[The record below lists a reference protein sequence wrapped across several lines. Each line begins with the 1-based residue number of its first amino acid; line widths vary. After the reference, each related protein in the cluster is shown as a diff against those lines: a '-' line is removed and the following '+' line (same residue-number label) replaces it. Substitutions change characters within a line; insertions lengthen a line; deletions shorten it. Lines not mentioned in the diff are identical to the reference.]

1 MAEPELF
8 QTNLCGG
15 VSKSYSTEV
24 WICRRGF
31 TARFRIEAADG
42 IEILPSAV
50 GNIPTLLCPQIAQ
63 IPKTICVIWI
73 KNLDGSPTMSVTFL
87 QELCVIKGFEFFE
100 RIMGNYDVTIIG
112 AGLAGLQ
119 CARLLARNGLRVV
132 LVDRKNALD
141 QKIHTTG
148 IFVRRTLVDF
158 DIPED
163 CLGPPIKH
171 VTLYSPALRSMDL
184 VSENDEFRV
193 GRMGQLYQRYL
204 KQCLLAGVQWLPE
217 TSYLGHS
224 STKGKL
230 TVNLATGAITT
241 RYLIGA
247 DGARSRVA
255 RDLKLDLNREWIVGV
270 ESVLEGAVIDGPPRL
285 LCFLD
290 PELAPGYI
298 AWIAHDG
305 EETHLG
311 VGGYPSRFDPLA
323 ALEKFRSRVANI
335 VDLRSAKQIERRAGY
350 IPVGG
355 VLRNIANT
363 NGLLIGDAAGAVSP
377 LTAGGLDPCMRLSA
391 FAAQVVG
398 EFFSSGDLEAL
409 SKYSGELFRARFAS
423 RLWARRVAS
432 SLGQRQLLELGCAIL
447 RIPILN
453 RIARHVFF
461 GRGSFPD
468 VKAMGGLLSNTTR
481 FCPKSYRT

>member
-1 MAEPELF
+1 M
-8 QTNLCGG
+8 
-15 VSKSYSTEV
+15 
-24 WICRRGF
+24 
-31 TARFRIEAADG
+31 D
-42 IEILPSAV
+42 
-50 GNIPTLLCPQIAQ
+50 
-63 IPKTICVIWI
+63 
-73 KNLDGSPTMSVTFL
+73 
-87 QELCVIKGFEFFE
+87 
-100 RIMGNYDVTIIG
+100 NYDVTIIG

-119 CARLLARNGLRVV
+119 CARLLARRGLSVL

-148 IFVRRTLVDF
+148 IFVRRTLLDF
-158 DIPED
+158 DIPDD
-163 CLGPPIKH
+163 CLGPSIKH
-171 VTLYSPALRSMDL
+171 VTLYSPALRPMEL
-184 VSENDEFRV
+184 ISEYDEFSI

-204 KQCLLAGVQWLPE
+204 QQCLHAGVQWLSE

-224 STKGKL
+224 SNNGATTVRLSKGE
-230 TVNLATGAITT
+230 VTT

-255 RDLKLDLNREWIVGV
+255 RELKLDENKEWIVGI
-270 ESVLEGAVIDGPPRL
+270 ETIFEGAILDGPPRL

-290 PELAPGYI
+290 PKLAPGYI

-305 EETHLG
+305 DETHLG
-311 VGGYPSRFDPLA
+311 VGGYPTRFDPLT
-323 ALEKFRSRVANI
+323 ALETFRSRVGHIIN
-335 VDLRSAKQIERRAGY
+335 LEHAKQIERRAGY

-391 FAAQVVG
+391 LGAQVVSEYLSTG
-398 EFFSSGDLEAL
+398 NAQAL
-409 SKYSGELFRARFAS
+409 SVYSGELFRARFAS

-432 SLGQRQLLELGCAIL
+432 TINQRQLLELGCAIL
-447 RIPILN
+447 RLPLLN
-453 RIARHVFF
+453 KLARHVFF

-468 VKAMGGLLSNTTR
+468 VEMTSAFHESTV
-481 FCPKSYRT
+481 

>member
-1 MAEPELF
+1 MA
-8 QTNLCGG
+8 
-15 VSKSYSTEV
+15 
-24 WICRRGF
+24 
-31 TARFRIEAADG
+31 
-42 IEILPSAV
+42 
-50 GNIPTLLCPQIAQ
+50 
-63 IPKTICVIWI
+63 
-73 KNLDGSPTMSVTFL
+73 
-87 QELCVIKGFEFFE
+87 
-100 RIMGNYDVTIIG
+100 NYDVTIIG

-119 CARLLARNGLRVV
+119 CARLLARKGLRVL

-148 IFVRRTLVDF
+148 IFVRRTLLDF
-158 DIPED
+158 DIPDD

-171 VTLYSPALRSMDL
+171 VSLYSPARRSIEF
-184 VSENDEFRV
+184 VSEHDEFRI

-204 KQCLLAGVQWLPE
+204 QQCLLAGVQWLPQ
-217 TSYLGHS
+217 TSYLEHS
-224 STKGKL
+224 SKNGTL
-230 TVNLATGAITT
+230 TVRLSTGAVTT

-255 RDLKLDLNREWIVGV
+255 RDLQLDENQEWIVGV
-270 ESVLEGAVIDGPPRL
+270 ESVLAGAAVDGPPRL

-311 VGGYPSRFDPLA
+311 VGGYPSRFDPLT
-323 ALEKFRSRVANI
+323 ALETFRLRVADI
-335 VDLRSAKQIERRAGY
+335 VNLKNAKQIERRAGY

-355 VLRNIANT
+355 VLRNIANP
-363 NGLLIGDAAGAVSP
+363 NGLLVGDAAGAVSP
-377 LTAGGLDPCMRLSA
+377 LTAGGLDPCMRLSS
-391 FAAQVVG
+391 FAAQVIG
-398 EFFSSGDLEAL
+398 EYLSSGDPQAL
-409 SKYSGELFRARFAS
+409 HVYSGELFRARFAS

-432 SLGQRQLLELGCAIL
+432 TFAHRQLLELGCAVL
-447 RIPILN
+447 RFPLLN

-468 VKAMGGLLSNTTR
+468 VETSTTYAFLNLNTETQ
-481 FCPKSYRT
+481 FFKKN

>member
-1 MAEPELF
+1 ME
-8 QTNLCGG
+8 
-15 VSKSYSTEV
+15 K
-24 WICRRGF
+24 
-31 TARFRIEAADG
+31 
-42 IEILPSAV
+42 
-50 GNIPTLLCPQIAQ
+50 
-63 IPKTICVIWI
+63 
-73 KNLDGSPTMSVTFL
+73 
-87 QELCVIKGFEFFE
+87 
-100 RIMGNYDVTIIG
+100 YDVTIIG

-119 CARLLARNGLRVV
+119 CARLLGRKGLRVL

-148 IFVRRTLVDF
+148 IFVRRTLLDF
-158 DIPED
+158 DLPDD
-163 CLGPPIKH
+163 CLGPAIRH
-171 VTLYSPALRSMDL
+171 VTLYSPALRSMEF
-184 VSENDEFRV
+184 VSEHDEFSI

-204 KQCLLAGVQWLPE
+204 QQCLLAGVQWLPE

-224 STKGKL
+224 STNGTL
-230 TVNLATGAITT
+230 TVRLSTGVVTT

-255 RDLKLDLNREWIVGV
+255 RDLKLDLNREWIVGI
-270 ESVLEGAVIDGPPRL
+270 ESVFEGAVIDGPPRL

-311 VGGYPSRFDPLA
+311 VGGYSSRFDPLT
-323 ALEKFRSRVANI
+323 ALETFRSRVTGI
-335 VDLRSAKQIERRAGY
+335 VNLKDAKQLERRAGY

-363 NGLLIGDAAGAVSP
+363 QGLLVGDSAGAVSP

-391 FAAQVVG
+391 LAAEVVCDYLSTGNPQV
-398 EFFSSGDLEAL
+398 L
-409 SKYSGELFRARFAS
+409 SMYSGELFRARFAS

-432 SLGQRQLLELGCAIL
+432 TLGQRQLVELGCAVL
-447 RIPILN
+447 RLPLLN

-468 VKAMGGLLSNTTR
+468 VEARIGGEDVEYPSVGNL
-481 FCPKSYRT
+481 F

>member
-1 MAEPELF
+1 M
-8 QTNLCGG
+8 
-15 VSKSYSTEV
+15 
-24 WICRRGF
+24 
-31 TARFRIEAADG
+31 
-42 IEILPSAV
+42 EI
-50 GNIPTLLCPQIAQ
+50 
-63 IPKTICVIWI
+63 
-73 KNLDGSPTMSVTFL
+73 
-87 QELCVIKGFEFFE
+87 
-100 RIMGNYDVTIIG
+100 YDVTIIG

-119 CARLLARNGLRVV
+119 CARLLGRKGLRVL

-148 IFVRRTLVDF
+148 IFVRRTLLDF
-158 DIPED
+158 DIPDD
-163 CLGPPIKH
+163 CLGPAIKH
-171 VTLYSPALRSMDL
+171 VTLYSPALRSMEFE
-184 VSENDEFRV
+184 SEHEEFSL

-204 KQCLLAGVQWLPE
+204 QQSLLAGVQWLPE

-224 STKGKL
+224 STNGTL
-230 TVNLATGAITT
+230 TVRLSTGAVTT
-241 RYLIGA
+241 RYLIGS

-270 ESVLEGAVIDGPPRL
+270 ESVFEGAVIDGPPRL

-311 VGGYPSRFDPLA
+311 VGGYSSRFDPVA
-323 ALEKFRSRVANI
+323 ALEAFRARVGGI
-335 VDLRSAKQIERRAGY
+335 VNLKDAKQIERRAGY

-363 NGLLIGDAAGAVSP
+363 SGLLVGDAAGAVSP

-391 FAAQVVG
+391 LAAEVVSDYLSTG
-398 EFFSSGDLEAL
+398 NSQAL
-409 SKYSGELFRARFAS
+409 SLYSGELFRARFAS

-432 SLGQRQLLELGCAIL
+432 TFDQRQLVELGCAVL
-447 RIPILN
+447 RLPLLN

-468 VKAMGGLLSNTTR
+468 VQISQPLKVSENAQRIAVMEE
-481 FCPKSYRT
+481 